1 MTTKTEG
8 VYRLHMVLI
17 TSDHQFTIVLTWVNY
32 YTAFCMLPFAT
43 DAFLANRR
51 TWNMFLKI
59 LWSSLLTK
67 PFWYYQGKTEYLRNY
82 ELPNPRTYVSSKG
95 YSFTKGQT
103 GEFLANEWYRVW
115 YIEQYKVMHDSVLV
129 CRGTVRKDHTTE
141 AEGWGCWG
149 WWCNGGVITHAC
161 IRTVIFRIYVI
172 FLSGAAGTR
181 KEWMSL
187 LYFLD
192 WIQTFAEGVSDVEH
206 YLVIVGSECRFV

>member
-17 TSDHQFTIVLTWVNY
+17 TTDHQFTIVLTWVNY

-115 YIEQYKVMHDSVLV
+115 YIEQYKVMHDSVPCLQRYCPQRSYHWSRRLRLLRV
-129 CRGTVRKDHTTE
+129 VMQWRSD
-141 AEGWGCWG
+141 
-149 WWCNGGVITHAC
+149 HAC
-161 IRTVIFRIYVI
+161 VH
-172 FLSGAAGTR
+172 SDGH
-181 KEWMSL
+181 
-187 LYFLD
+187 
-192 WIQTFAEGVSDVEH
+192 IQNLCNIS
-206 YLVIVGSECRFV
+206 